1 MPDIPTATLI
11 LGFATLVLSA
21 VIACVTSYI
30 AIQQWLTAKNALRL
44 HLFDR
49 RLPVFEAAMRLAEI
63 VVTKKNITLEE
74 VQEFSFA
81 TKSVQFLFDKK
92 LHDYCDKELHK
103 EAYNVWAGKQKID
116 SLPEGE
122 ERDRSMGLWQDRIVW
137 FNDQRKEIPNRFA
150 PFLRIRG

>member
-1 MPDIPTATLI
+1 VLDIPTATLI
-11 LGFATLVLSA
+11 LGAATLILSA

-30 AIQQWLTAKNALRL
+30 AIQQWFTAKNVLRL

-49 RLPVFEAAMRLAEI
+49 RLPVFEAAMKLAEI

-81 TKSVQFLFDKK
+81 TKSVQFLFDEN
-92 LHDYCDKELHK
+92 LQDYCDKELHK
-103 EAYNVWAGKQKID
+103 EAYSVWSGKQKID

-122 ERDRSMGLWQDRIVW
+122 ERDNSMGLWQARIVW
-137 FNDQRKEIPNRFA
+137 FNDQRQEIPKRFA
-150 PFLRIRG
+150 PFLKIRG